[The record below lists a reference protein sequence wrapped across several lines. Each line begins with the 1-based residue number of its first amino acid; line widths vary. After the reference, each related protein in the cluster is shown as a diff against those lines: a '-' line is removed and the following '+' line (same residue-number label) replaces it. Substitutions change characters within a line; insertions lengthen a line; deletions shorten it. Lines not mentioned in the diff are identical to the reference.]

1 MQRNWDLI
9 RDILSQLEQRPEAV
23 ASLWPAHIPGYD
35 AEQVAYHIRLLRDA
49 GLVIAECQ
57 QQERS
62 LHCIARSLT
71 WAGHEL
77 LDGIRQDTAWNN
89 IKRGARER
97 GLELSFDTIK
107 ALAQKLVESLL
118 Q

>member
-9 RDILSQLEQRPEAV
+9 RDILSQLERRPEAV
-23 ASLWPAHIPGYD
+23 SLWPANIPGYD
-35 AEQVAYHIRLLRDA
+35 QEQVAYHIWLLRDA
-49 GLVIAECQ
+49 GLVFAECQ
-57 QQERS
+57 QQHRS
-62 LHCIARSLT
+62 LHCIAHSLT

-77 LDGIRQDTAWNN
+77 LDGIRPDTAWNN